1 MLDIQTATYLINGG
15 ISLTLGVLLLTLKS
29 FQGTESKADRTIKQ
43 YLAYTAFI
51 DVLIDAVML
60 YVIFRGTGNGF
71 PDSFALPAAY
81 WCQVFFLASVT
92 LIFFREHDAYGR
104 FLRWGTY
111 PLGVLML
118 LFLGGFAAFLAGH
131 GGIPDPLTH
140 YCRTDWYAALTI
152 AAHILVLLAILGS
165 FVLIAM
171 AARRFSL
178 NVVNFFSGEDAV
190 KFSKVKQFFT
200 IYSAYIIVTTLNMF
214 LFGEALSIVCI
225 SLRAV
230 LKLLTVLFV
239 FNTEP
244 LLMNTGQKMADYDAA
259 EEEAGE
265 EGEKEVLLRAKI
277 VESAMERWLNSK
289 DKPYLKEGLTLSDA
303 ADQMGISGLQLSYY
317 LNHHLGVNFNSWIN
331 RLRIGKAK
339 RLMEANPQMQIS
351 DVASAVGYSEIAVF
365 SRNFKKAEGITAT
378 EYKKRCAPEVEI
390 Q

>member
-1 MLDIQTATYLINGG
+1 MFDIQTATYLINGG
-15 ISLTLGVLLLTLKS
+15 ISLTLGILLLTLKS
-29 FQGTESKADRTIKQ
+29 FEGTESKDYRTIKQ

-51 DVLIDAVML
+51 DVLTDAVML
-60 YVIFRGTGNGF
+60 YVIFRGIGNGF

-81 WCQVFFLASVT
+81 WCQVFFLASAT
-92 LIFFREHDAYGR
+92 LILFREHDAYGR

-118 LFLGGFAAFLAGH
+118 LFLGGFAVFLAGH

-140 YCRTDWYAALTI
+140 YCRTDWYAALII
-152 AAHILVLLAILGS
+152 AAHILLLLAILGS
-165 FVLIAM
+165 VVLIAM

-190 KFSKVKQFFT
+190 KLSKVKQFFT

-214 LFGEALSIVCI
+214 LFDETLSIVCI

-239 FNTEP
+239 FNTES
-244 LLMNTGQKMADYDAA
+244 LLMSTGQKMAGFDVA
-259 EEEAGE
+259 EEAEA
-265 EGEKEVLLRAKI
+265 EKEAPLRAKI

-289 DKPYLKEGLTLSDA
+289 DKPYLKEGLALSDV
-303 ADQMGISGLQLSYY
+303 ADQMGISGPQLSYY
-317 LNHHLGVNFNSWIN
+317 LNHYLGVNFNSWIN
-331 RLRIGKAK
+331 RLRIGEAK

-378 EYKKRCAPEVEI
+378 EYRKRCAPEVEI

>member
-1 MLDIQTATYLINGG
+1 MLDVQTATYLINGG
-15 ISLTLGVLLLTLKS
+15 TSLTLGILLLTLKP
-29 FQGTESKADRTIKQ
+29 FQGTESKAYRTIKQ

-60 YVIFRGTGNGF
+60 YVIFRGIGNGF

-81 WCQVFFLASVT
+81 WCQVFFLASAT
-92 LIFFREHDAYGR
+92 LMLLKEDAAYGR
-104 FLRWGTY
+104 SLRWGIY

-118 LFLGGFAAFLAGH
+118 LFLVGFAAFRAGH
-131 GGIPDPLTH
+131 GDIPAPLTQ
-140 YCRTDWYAALTI
+140 YCRTDWYAGLTI
-152 AAHILVLLAILGS
+152 AAHTLLLLAVLGS

-178 NVVNFFSGEDAV
+178 NVVNFYSGDDAV
-190 KFSKVKQFFT
+190 KIGRVRQFFT
-200 IYSAYIIVTTLNMF
+200 IYGAYITVTTLNMF
-214 LFGEALSIVCI
+214 LFGETLSLVCI

-230 LKLLTVLFV
+230 LKLLNVIMV
-239 FNTEP
+239 FNMEP
-244 LLMNTGQKMADYDAA
+244 LFMGPGQKMTDFDVA
-259 EEEAGE
+259 EEA
-265 EGEKEVLLRAKI
+265 EKEEPLRAEI
-277 VESAMERWLNSK
+277 VESAMKRWLNSK
-289 DKPYLKEGLTLSDA
+289 DKPYLKEGLALPDV

-317 LNHHLGVNFNSWIN
+317 LNHYLGVNFNSWIN
-331 RLRIGKAK
+331 RLRIGEAK

-378 EYKKRCAPEVEI
+378 EYRKRCAPEVEI

>member
-1 MLDIQTATYLINGG
+1 MLDVHTATYLINGG
-15 ISLTLGVLLLTLKS
+15 ISLTLGVLLLTLKP
-29 FQGTESKADRTIKQ
+29 FQGTESKAYRTIKQ

-60 YVIFRGTGNGF
+60 YVIFRGIGNGF

-92 LIFFREHDAYGR
+92 LIFFRGHDAYGR

-118 LFLGGFAAFLAGH
+118 LFLGGFVAFLAGQ

-152 AAHILVLLAILGS
+152 AAHILLLLAILGS
-165 FVLIAM
+165 FVLITM

-244 LLMNTGQKMADYDAA
+244 LLMSTGQKMADYDAA

-277 VESAMERWLNSK
+277 VESAMKRWLNSK

-317 LNHHLGVNFNSWIN
+317 LNHHLGINFNSWIN
-331 RLRIGKAK
+331 RLRIGEAK

-378 EYKKRCAPEVEI
+378 EYRKRCAPEVEI

>member
-15 ISLTLGVLLLTLKS
+15 TSLTLGILLLTLKP
-29 FQGTESKADRTIKQ
+29 FQGTESKVYRTIKQ

-60 YVIFRGTGNGF
+60 YVIYRGIGNGF

-81 WCQVFFLASVT
+81 WCQVFFLASAT
-92 LIFFREHDAYGR
+92 LMLLKEDAAYGR

-118 LFLGGFAAFLAGH
+118 LFLGGFVAFRAVH
-131 GGIPDPLTH
+131 GGSPAPLTH
-140 YCRTDWYAALTI
+140 SALTI
-152 AAHILVLLAILGS
+152 AAHILLLLAALGS

-178 NVVNFFSGEDAV
+178 NVVNFYSGDDAV
-190 KFSKVKQFFT
+190 KIGRVRQFFS
-200 IYSAYIIVTTLNMF
+200 IYGAYIIVTTLNMF
-214 LFGEALSIVCI
+214 LFGETFSIVCI
-225 SLRAV
+225 CLRDV
-230 LKLLTVLFV
+230 LKLLNVIMV
-239 FNTEP
+239 FNMEP
-244 LLMNTGQKMADYDAA
+244 LLMSTGQKIADYDAA
-259 EEEAGE
+259 EAAAGE
-265 EGEKEVLLRAKI
+265 EEEKEAPLRAEM
-277 VESAMERWLNSK
+277 VESAMKRWLNSK
-289 DKPYLKEGLTLSDA
+289 DKPYLKEGLALPEV
-303 ADQMGISGLQLSYY
+303 ADQMKISGLQLSYY
-317 LNHHLGVNFNSWIN
+317 LNHYLGVNFNSWIN
-331 RLRIGKAK
+331 RLRIGEAK

-378 EYKKRCAPEVEI
+378 EYRKRCAPEAEI